1 MAYDGGI
8 LIDHQ
13 FRTKDPSIY
22 AAGPATRYCRKHY
35 ADTKQQKYFDA
46 FEVGTKVSV
55 KRQDDEKVRFK
66 VKKYDLFL
74 YSSNRMNLAVK
85 NSVFKISKEQ

>member
-13 FRTKDPSIY
+13 FRTKDSSIY
-22 AAGPATRYCRKHY
+22 AAGSATRYCRKHY

-55 KRQDDEKVRFK
+55 KIGKA
-66 VKKYDLFL
+66 YDLFL
-74 YSSNRMNLAVK
+74 YSNNRM
-85 NSVFKISKEQ
+85 